1 MKTLEEIK
9 KSGAPV
15 CAFTFDDGPSD
26 TTVRLLDIFKKYDCR
41 ASFFVVSAW
50 GGEEGVSIMRRAVE
64 QGCTIENHSKTH
76 RDMRTME
83 RSEIIAEYEATQKYV
98 YDAVGDYPKFF
109 RAPGL
114 CVNDT
119 VYDSVPLTF
128 INGQCGSADWN
139 SREDDPKTSDYA
151 TRLAGVL
158 SCASDGHIFLMHDC
172 RGNHLTPDVLEEAI
186 PLLKAKG
193 YEFVNIRELFEIKG
207 QPLTPELHKSWTD
220 IIS

>member
-139 SREDDPKTSDYA
+139 SREDDPRHRTMRPVLQGFSRVRRTDTFSSCMTAEATTSLRTYSK
-151 TRLAGVL
+151 RRYRF
-158 SCASDGHIFLMHDC
+158 SRR
-172 RGNHLTPDVLEEAI
+172 RGT
-186 PLLKAKG
+186 
-193 YEFVNIRELFEIKG
+193 
-207 QPLTPELHKSWTD
+207 S
-220 IIS
+220 S